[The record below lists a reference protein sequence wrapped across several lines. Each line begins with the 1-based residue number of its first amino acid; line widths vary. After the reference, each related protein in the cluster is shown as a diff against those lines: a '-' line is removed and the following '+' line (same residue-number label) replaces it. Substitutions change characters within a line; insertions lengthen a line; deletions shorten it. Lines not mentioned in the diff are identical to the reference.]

1 VPIYEYESPAR
12 EFRYRVWYSQHTEG
26 WKVDAAQVLRFNN
39 PLTPRQP
46 LRGAYAESSEAIA
59 KGVQWCEEIVTQLK
73 PIDRN
78 KM

>member
-1 VPIYEYESPAR
+1 
-12 EFRYRVWYSQHTEG
+12 
-26 WKVDAAQVLRFNN
+26 VDAAQVLRFNN